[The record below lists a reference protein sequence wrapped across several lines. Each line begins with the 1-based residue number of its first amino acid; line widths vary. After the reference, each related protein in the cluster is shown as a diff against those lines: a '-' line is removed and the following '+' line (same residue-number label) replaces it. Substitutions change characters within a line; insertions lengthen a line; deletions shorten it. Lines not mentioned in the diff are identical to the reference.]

1 MKKHILKV
9 IKDYDCSERAAMM
22 DRKRIFRDLSGNYPE
37 FYSKFENTF
46 LNSYDL
52 FKKAIIELKDI
63 SDPIYS
69 EMLSDLEKTSAVV
82 EVFVIRYILRLS
94 FCFNIDV
101 ENNPRILRKIIESV
115 NGTEKREMVWVEAIE
130 LMSSVCGESKYES
143 PQLYYGDYGATADNR
158 ILDNVI
164 QLDDVTDVASAKDF
178 CYAYEAKA
186 VRKCPRYIKDI
197 YDFAYLMDQLVGDGG
212 ESYFSTGASSKLKR
226 AMTLTKRMGFDD
238 LSDLLS
244 EVYSGIITER
254 KKFPIKIGVQIA
266 AYARMDFEDQ
276 LNLYLRQGKKNI

>member
-1 MKKHILKV
+1 MKKHILKI
-9 IKDYDCSERAAMM
+9 IKEYDRSERAAMM

-37 FYSKFENTF
+37 FYSNFENIF

-63 SDPIYS
+63 SDPIYV
-69 EMLSDLEKTSAVV
+69 EMLSDFEKTSAVV

-101 ENNPRILRKIIESV
+101 ENNPLIIRKIIESV
-115 NGTEKREMVWVEAIE
+115 NGTEKREMVWGEAIE
-130 LMSSVCGESKYES
+130 LMASVCGESKGES

-164 QLDDVTDVASAKDF
+164 TLDDVTDVDSAKDF
-178 CYAYEAKA
+178 CYAYEMKA
-186 VRKCPRYIKDI
+186 VRECPRYIKDI

-244 EVYSGIITER
+244 EVYDRIITER
-254 KKFPIKIGVQIA
+254 KKFPIKIGAEIA
-266 AYARMDFEDQ
+266 SYARMDLGDQ
-276 LNLYLRQGKKNI
+276 LNRYLRQGNGNM